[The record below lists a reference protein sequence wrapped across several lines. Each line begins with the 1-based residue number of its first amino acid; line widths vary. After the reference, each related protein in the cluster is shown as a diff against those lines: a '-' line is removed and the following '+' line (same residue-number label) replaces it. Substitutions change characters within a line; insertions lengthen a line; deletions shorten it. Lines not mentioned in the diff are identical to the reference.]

1 MRGGHRGNWVQQ
13 DAIAA
18 GVSGASRLLRLT
30 AFRLGAGM
38 RGARGKARRGVEG
51 ARR

>member
-1 MRGGHRGNWVQQ
+1 MRCGHRGNLVQQ

-18 GVSGASRLLRLT
+18 GVSGVGRLLRLT

-38 RGARGKARRGVEG
+38 RSTRQGTTRRGG
-51 ARR
+51 RR